1 MYTTATARHSGH
13 TPFFSLHYNTYR
25 AISRVA
31 CTRNKRTELKS
42 RRHDSRTELE
52 TILHFLYSDVE
63 GIPNILSQQDTRSCT
78 SAYSGECGREHAVEN
93 TLKKKSQQLKFVSG
107 VTKSPG
113 KHRYTGSC

>member
-31 CTRNKRTELKS
+31 CTRNKGQNLRAEGMTPEQNWKPS
-42 RRHDSRTELE
+42 
-52 TILHFLYSDVE
+52 YSDVE

-93 TLKKKSQQLKFVSG
+93 TLKKNHNSSNL
-107 VTKSPG
+107 
-113 KHRYTGSC
+113 